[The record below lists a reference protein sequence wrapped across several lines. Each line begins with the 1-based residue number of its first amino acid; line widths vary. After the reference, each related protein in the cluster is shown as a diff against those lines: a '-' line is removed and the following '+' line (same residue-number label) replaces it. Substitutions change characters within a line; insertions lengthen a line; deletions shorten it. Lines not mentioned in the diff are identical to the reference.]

1 MNQQD
6 YSNYLKSAHWAGTR
20 EKRLEL
26 DNYRCFLCGKKKHLN
41 VHHIRYK
48 NLGNEDVGKDL
59 VTLCRE
65 CHKML
70 HNIRDVVQEE
80 YNGYI
85 NADNTKDR
93 KLYFARMK
101 NCIEK
106 EFIVEMWKRDVHF
119 GGDLRVFN
127 NKLRVINRMLK
138 MVDILY
144 PDVKGLDIA
153 ASVRKKIGHIEI

>member
-6 YSNYLKSAHWAGTR
+6 YSNYLKSAHWAETR

-26 DNYRCFLCGKKKHLN
+26 DKHRCYLCGKKKHLN
-41 VHHIRYK
+41 VHHISYK
-48 NLGNEDVGKDL
+48 NLGHENVSRDL

-70 HNIRDVVQEE
+70 HNVRGAAKEE
-80 YNGYI
+80 YNEYI
-85 NADNTKDR
+85 SADNPKDR

-101 NCIEK
+101 NRIEK

-127 NKLRVINRMLK
+127 NKLRVINKMLK

-153 ASVRKKIGHIEI
+153 SSVRKKIGHIEI